1 VPITNVG
8 FQTVITSTHQ
18 MRKFITSKKTLFLCS
33 RCGVT
38 WPCLGAFED
47 AAKRRAIRKDDE
59 YKPRS

>member
-1 VPITNVG
+1 
-8 FQTVITSTHQ
+8 